1 MAVSMN
7 VAHTCRALRP
17 VNIKKIKSIVFELE
31 IKSTKERYN

>member
-17 VNIKKIKSIVFELE
+17 VNIKKKSIVFELE